1 MKILRLV
8 FQKIGLQT
16 IRAQL
21 LILIIILMVSGMSAM
36 GIIYN
41 GMQADAATINIAG
54 RQRMLSQRVAKEVL
68 LVNFGID
75 QSTAVNKTIGL
86 FETSM
91 GMLLNGDKARG
102 ISAPM
107 NGEIQEQL
115 EKVSTIWSQY
125 RMGIQ
130 ALLQLDTVDPT
141 NEKHADLIE
150 KLHQQA
156 PFILKEMNKAVQLM
170 EAASNEQVAANMHIT
185 LVLLA
190 SLMLLSGVLFL
201 YVRRYLM
208 LPLLPLREALQTI
221 AKGDLTKTLPADDSG
236 DEIGVLYTDYNE
248 ARHDFASM
256 LRNVVESVEH
266 LGVASLQLKEAAT
279 ENASGMELQYQ
290 DIELI
295 STAMTEMTATIK
307 EVAGSTAN
315 ASDYTKEADQ
325 YAHTGRQVMGDAGKT
340 IEQLNNQVQEVG
352 EVINAL
358 DADSKEITTVLD
370 VINGI
375 ADQTNLLAL
384 NAAIEAARAGE
395 AGRGFAVVADEVRG
409 LAARTATST
418 SEIQQMIEKLQSQ
431 VQQSVQA
438 MANCQKQAVTG
449 VEHVK
454 NADEALE
461 RIAAAVVAINEMNAH
476 IAVASKEQNDVAEDM
491 NQRIVHVAD
500 ASHTTREHAI
510 NNREL
515 ADGLSAMGEKL
526 SSETV
531 SFHY

>member
-1 MKILRLV
+1 MKILRLL
-8 FQKIGLQT
+8 FQKIGLKT
-16 IRAQL
+16 IRSQL
-21 LILIIILMVSGMSAM
+21 LILIVILMFSGLSAM

-68 LVNFGID
+68 LVNFGIE
-75 QSTAVNKTIGL
+75 QSTAVNKTIEL
-86 FETSM
+86 FESSM
-91 GMLLNGDKARG
+91 SMLRNGDKARG

-107 NGEIQEQL
+107 NNEIQDQL

-125 RMGIQ
+125 RSSIQ
-130 ALLQLDTVDPT
+130 ELLQIEILDPS
-141 NEKHADLIE
+141 NSKHSELIE

-185 LVLLA
+185 LVLVVL
-190 SLMLLSGVLFL
+190 LMLLSTVLFL

-208 LPLLPLREALQTI
+208 IPLLPLREALQTI

-248 ARHDFASM
+248 ARSDFSTM
-256 LRNVVESVEH
+256 LGNVVESIEH
-266 LGVASLQLKEAAT
+266 LGVSSLQLKEAAT

-295 STAMTEMTATIK
+295 STAMNEMTATIK

-315 ASDYTKEADQ
+315 AAEYTKEADQ
-325 YAHTGRQVMGDAGKT
+325 YANTGRQVMGDAART
-340 IEQLNNQVQEVG
+340 IEQLNTQVQEVG
-352 EVINAL
+352 VVITAL
-358 DADSKEITTVLD
+358 DTDSKEISTVLD

-418 SEIQQMIEKLQSQ
+418 SEIQLMIEKLQSQ
-431 VQQSVQA
+431 VQESVQA
-438 MANCQKQAVTG
+438 MSNCQKQAVTG

-454 NADEALE
+454 HADDALQ
-461 RIAAAVVAINEMNAH
+461 RIAEAVVAINEMNAH
-476 IAVASKEQNDVAEDM
+476 IATASKEQNEVAEDM

-500 ASHTTREHAI
+500 ASHTTREHAT

-531 SFHY
+531 SFHF

>member
-1 MKILRLV
+1 MKILRLL
-8 FQKIGLQT
+8 FQKIGLKT
-16 IRAQL
+16 IRSQL
-21 LILIIILMVSGMSAM
+21 LMLIVILMLSGLSAM

-68 LVNFGID
+68 LVNFGIE
-75 QSTAVNKTIGL
+75 QSTAVSKTIDL
-86 FETSM
+86 FESSM
-91 GMLLNGDKARG
+91 NMLRNGDKARG

-107 NGEIQEQL
+107 NTEIQEQL

-125 RMGIQ
+125 RAGIQ
-130 ALLQLDTVDPT
+130 ELLQIEILDPS
-141 NEKHADLIE
+141 NPRHSELIE
-150 KLHQQA
+150 TLHQQA
-156 PFILKEMNKAVQLM
+156 PYILKEMNKAVQLM

-185 LVLLA
+185 LVLVVL
-190 SLMLLSGVLFL
+190 LMLLSGVLFF

-208 LPLLPLREALQTI
+208 IPLLPLREALQTI
-221 AKGDLTKTLPADDSG
+221 AKGDLTKTLPADNSG

-248 ARHDFASM
+248 ARSDFASM
-256 LRNVVESVEH
+256 LGNVVESIEH
-266 LGVASLQLKEAAT
+266 LGVSSLQLKEAAT

-307 EVAGSTAN
+307 EVAGSTSN
-315 ASDYTKEADQ
+315 ASEYTKEADQ
-325 YAHTGRQVMGDAGKT
+325 YANTGRQVMGDAAKT
-340 IEQLNNQVQEVG
+340 IEQLNTQVQEVG

-358 DADSKEITTVLD
+358 DAESKEISTVLD

-395 AGRGFAVVADEVRG
+395 AGRGFAVVADEVRS

-418 SEIQQMIEKLQSQ
+418 SEIQHMIEKLQCQ
-431 VQQSVQA
+431 VQESVQA
-438 MANCQKQAVTG
+438 MGNCQKQAVTG

-454 NADEALE
+454 DADDALQ
-461 RIAAAVVAINEMNAH
+461 RIAEAVVAINEMNAH
-476 IAVASKEQNDVAEDM
+476 IAAASKEQNEVAEDM

-500 ASHTTREHAI
+500 ASHTTREHAT

-515 ADGLSAMGEKL
+515 ADGLSTMGEKL

-531 SFHY
+531 SFHF